1 MPQAVSD
8 AGIRQATPAGANPTA
23 RAQRAEMP
31 QQSKTKA
38 PSNQTQIVQKPPTAS
53 TGNKINI
60 VA

>member
-8 AGIRQATPAGANPTA
+8 AGVRQATPASANPTA
-23 RAQRAEMP
+23 RAQRAEP
-31 QQSKTKA
+31 KTKA
-38 PSNQTQIVQKPPTAS
+38 PGNRTQNVQKPPTAT